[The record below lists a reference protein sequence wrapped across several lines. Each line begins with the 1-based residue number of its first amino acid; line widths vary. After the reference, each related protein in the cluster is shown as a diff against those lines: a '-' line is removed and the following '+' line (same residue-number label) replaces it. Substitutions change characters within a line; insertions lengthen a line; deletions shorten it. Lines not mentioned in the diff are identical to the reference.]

1 MFRNYFMR
9 RLFNTLSLKTQVLV
23 PVMSSMILILIGL
36 LYSSNQLS
44 NAFNKVSN
52 STNDLII
59 YKKSLNDIVEN
70 TYDMRIKAIYSLF
83 APADLQTFISVLQQK
98 KADVNNSLDIINQIG
113 GMSGEIKNLK
123 VAVEQYVRFSQYT
136 ISPLLKIKLT
146 KGFSPSQQADY
157 DTEISHYRQLGEVM
171 LSSIDTLSNRL
182 NALTIEKV
190 KVSEALHSKILDWSL
205 GGLLV
210 IFVVAIFI
218 SWSLAKLIVKPI
230 QSLQEVMRK
239 VAQGNLLV
247 NAEEEG
253 ENEISALATDVNL
266 TVKQLNQTVQAL
278 TRISL
283 QVSSSAMEL
292 ATVMTQSSSNSDQEK
307 NEVEQVASAV
317 NELEVTSADV
327 AANAVIA
334 DSASQEASS
343 LTSKSMVMFEQSNE
357 ASEQMFVQL
366 EIAASVVYSLKE
378 QSDKIGQ
385 VIQVIESISDQ
396 TNLLALNAAIE
407 AARAGESGRG
417 FAVVADEVRMLAAR
431 TQESTKEIQIIIE
444 ELQIQSEQANSN
456 MDTSIEM
463 LKGNQV
469 LSSELRLSLADITK
483 AIESLTD
490 TNTQVATASEQQSQ
504 VTKDINI
511 NLTNIY
517 DLVSQNVTGITQAAA
532 ASHELSKLAEDQ
544 KAKLDYFQI

>member
-1 MFRNYFMR
+1 MR

-23 PVMSSMILILIGL
+23 PVMSSMTLILIGL
-36 LYSSNQLS
+36 LYSSSQLS
-44 NAFNKVSN
+44 SAFNKVSN

-59 YKKSLNDIVEN
+59 YKTSLNDIVEN
-70 TYDMRIKAIYSLF
+70 IYDMRIKAIYSLF
-83 APADLQTFISVLQQK
+83 APADLQTFVSILQQK
-98 KADVNNSLDIINQIG
+98 EIQVNSSLSTINQVDALN
-113 GMSGEIKNLK
+113 GEVKNLK
-123 VAVEQYVRFSQYT
+123 RAVQQYVGFSQST
-136 ISPLLKIKLT
+136 IEPLLKIKQSQT
-146 KGFSPSQQADY
+146 FSASQQADY
-157 DTEISHYRQLGEVM
+157 NKASARYRELGEIM
-171 LSSIDTLSNRL
+171 LSSIDDLSNKL
-182 NALTIEKV
+182 NSLTIENV
-190 KVSEALHSKILDWSL
+190 KASEAVHSNILSWSL
-205 GGLLV
+205 GGLLI
-210 IFVVAIFI
+210 IFIIAIFI
-218 SWSLAKLIVKPI
+218 SWSLAILIVKPI
-230 QSLQEVMRK
+230 QSLQEIMRK

-266 TVKQLNQTVQAL
+266 TVKQLNQTVEAL
-278 TRISL
+278 TKISY
-283 QVSSSAMEL
+283 QVSSSAVEL

-327 AANAVIA
+327 ASNAVIA
-334 DSASQEASS
+334 DNASQQASS
-343 LTSKSMVMFEQSNE
+343 LASKSMIMFGDSNE
-357 ASEQMFVQL
+357 ASEKMFVQL
-366 EIAASVVYSLKE
+366 EKAATVVYSLKE
-378 QSDKIGQ
+378 QSDKIGK
-385 VIQVIESISDQ
+385 VIQVIEGISDQ

-444 ELQIQSEQANSN
+444 ELQIQSEQANNN

-463 LKGNQV
+463 LKGNQA

-517 DLVSQNVTGITQAAA
+517 DLVSQNVIGITQAAT
-532 ASHELSKLAEDQ
+532 ASHELSRLAEDQ
-544 KAKLDYFQI
+544 KTKLDYFKI